1 MVAKKRM
8 YRKRGA
14 RGARK
19 MKPSMKTPVVSKA
32 VKKYVKQTIHKNIE
46 NKCIQY
52 SQAYGFGGNPV
63 TYPTLS
69 FRRLTPGATSYTIQ
83 QGLGQGD
90 RIANKIRVVKAIF
103 RYILLPI
110 SYDLILNPNPKPQ
123 EIQLFFCNLKG
134 NQRTDPAA
142 GTVGLLFQNG
152 NSFAGPS
159 GLLGDMLRPIN
170 TDVWNVKKR
179 VTHKVGYAAAEGT
192 GQIAGSQYFANN
204 DFKFNVKRS
213 IDITSMMPKIIN
225 WSEDSITN
233 PYSNALYLMCYSVNA
248 DNTSQLQ
255 DTQVAGITFWLD
267 LTYEDA

>member
-1 MVAKKRM
+1 MAGKKRM
-8 YRKRGA
+8 YRK

-52 SQAYGFGGNPV
+52 SQAYAFGGNPV

-123 EIQLFFCNLKG
+123 EIQLYFCNLKG

-142 GTVGLLFQNG
+142 GTVSLLFQNG

-204 DFKFNVKRS
+204 DFKYNVKRS